1 MTPFS
6 EITPLIYDELEKSEL
21 FEDNYLDTE
30 IKLNKISRLILKG
43 ATVDF
48 TTCKKDLNDYVAYSE
63 YKKQEIIKIET
74 NELIFDLVDVDEK
87 LRNEIILYVNDNEI
101 IDFTYKIKQPE
112 TNTGEYCCCIDYEFK
127 VGDNVEII
135 FINEGF
141 FNEDLSFREKYIVA
155 LASAYHYMD
164 NKIKEEQKWYK
175 KLGDKDYT
183 LIRDTLG
190 NYIALNKSI
199 KENLIIYIQKYN
211 EQTASVDDFM

>member
-30 IKLNKISRLILKG
+30 IKLNKISRLILKS

-48 TTCKKDLNDYVAYSE
+48 TTCKKDLNDYVAYSQ
-63 YKKQEIIKIET
+63 YKKQETIKIET
-74 NELIFDLVDVDEK
+74 NELIFDIVDVDEK
-87 LRNEIILYVNDNEI
+87 LRNEIILYVNDTEI
-101 IDFTYKIKQPE
+101 IDFTYKMKQSE
-112 TNTGEYCCCIDYEFK
+112 TNMGEYCCCIDYEFK

-135 FINEGF
+135 FINEGY
-141 FNEDLSFREKYIVA
+141 FNEDLSFREKYIIA

-175 KLGDKDYT
+175 KLGDKDYS

-190 NYIALNKSI
+190 NYIDLNKSI
-199 KENLIIYIQKYN
+199 KENLIVYMQKYN

>member
-30 IKLNKISRLILKG
+30 IKLNKISRIILKG

-48 TTCKKDLNDYVAYSE
+48 TTCKKDLNDYLAYSE

-74 NELIFDLVDVDEK
+74 NSLVFDIFDIDEK
-87 LRNEIILYVNDNEI
+87 LRNEIILYVNDVEI
-101 IDFTYKIKQPE
+101 INFTYKIKESE
-112 TNTGEYCCCIDYEFK
+112 TNVGEYCCCIDYEFK
-127 VGDNVEII
+127 VGDKVEII
-135 FINEGF
+135 FINEGY
-141 FNEDLSFREKYIVA
+141 FNEDLSFREKYIIA

-164 NKIKEEQKWYK
+164 SKIKEEQKWYK

-183 LIRDTLG
+183 LTRDTLS

-199 KENLIIYIQKYN
+199 KENLVIYIQKYN